1 MLFGFGRCWCSPIN
15 QLVRFYEHT
24 VAAQE
29 KEDKAK
35 KNSHTHVQMTYR
47 CPPSPRKKKIIPVEL
62 VLSVS
67 RRVAVFAA
75 FAGFITALMVDLS
88 SEF

>member
-1 MLFGFGRCWCSPIN
+1 MHPPP
-15 QLVRFYEHT
+15 
-24 VAAQE
+24 
-29 KEDKAK
+29 KK
-35 KNSHTHVQMTYR
+35 KN
-47 CPPSPRKKKIIPVEL
+47 ILVEL
-62 VLSVS
+62 VQSVS